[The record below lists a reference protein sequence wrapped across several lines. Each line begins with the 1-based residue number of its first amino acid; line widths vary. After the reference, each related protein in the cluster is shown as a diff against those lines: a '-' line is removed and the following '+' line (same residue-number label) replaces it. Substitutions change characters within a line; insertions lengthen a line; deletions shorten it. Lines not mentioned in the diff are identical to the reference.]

1 MSEILEFFL
10 RLMSLRVEAN
20 LGLMFG
26 YNRNWF
32 QILIVTVRR
41 HKETTQ
47 ENKVSLCSCYES
59 KFDCLV
65 YEMLFIKERK
75 PSLNV
80 QSDSLKAKLF

>member
-32 QILIVTVRR
+32 QILIVTVDTKKQ
-41 HKETTQ
+41 HK
-47 ENKVSLCSCYES
+47 KI
-59 KFDCLV
+59 KFHCVVVMNIGQCLDI
-65 YEMLFIKERK
+65 FG
-75 PSLNV
+75 S
-80 QSDSLKAKLF
+80 F